1 MNLGWGGLGGRA
13 GVRACVCFTPG
24 VAGCTLLAVGFTS
37 IEQFR
42 LGLPAQAC
50 HVLEASFSP

>member
-1 MNLGWGGLGGRA
+1 MGWGGVGGRA
-13 GVRACVCFTPG
+13 GVCFTPG

-42 LGLPAQAC
+42 LGLLAQAC